1 MLVLLSCLL
10 QMKEV
15 EGAEGDETRG
25 TECDAFLVL
34 PPGQLLIKN
43 HNAPSSAVAVDR
55 TDEQYACESH
65 IGSIRGT
72 CRVRCFLS
80 TRGIIMCSR

>member
-25 TECDAFLVL
+25 TECDALSC
-34 PPGQLLIKN
+34 PP
-43 HNAPSSAVAVDR
+43 AMASS
-55 TDEQYACESH
+55 
-65 IGSIRGT
+65 
-72 CRVRCFLS
+72 
-80 TRGIIMCSR
+80 